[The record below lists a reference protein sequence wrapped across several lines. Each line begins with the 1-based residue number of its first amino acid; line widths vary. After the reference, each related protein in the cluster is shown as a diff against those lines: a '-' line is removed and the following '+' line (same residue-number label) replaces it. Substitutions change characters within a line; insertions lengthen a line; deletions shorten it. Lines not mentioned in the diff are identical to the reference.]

1 MRDRGGLDEGARG
14 ALPAHIPPL
23 LGVLLLGALS
33 SALAAGP
40 GGAVAQAGTSAA
52 AQGGVAAQPG
62 ASPPAAAA
70 TEVFPVNE
78 YLVLHNTV
86 LDVRTVEKAVYPYLG
101 PGKTLQDVQGAR
113 AALEAAYHAAGYNS
127 VFVDIPEQSI
137 ANNVVRLA
145 VTEGRIEKLR
155 VSGERYVSGRS
166 IKAAVPSLA
175 PGTVPHFPDVQR
187 QLNDVNRQSADLTV
201 VPVLRA
207 GQAPG
212 TIDADLKV
220 KDQLPLHG
228 SAEVNNRNTP
238 ETTPT
243 RVTVTASYA
252 NLFQSYQSLSL
263 LYQVAPERSS
273 DGKVFA
279 ATYVAPLGPG
289 GPTLAFFALD
299 TNSDVAA
306 IGTLSVIGKGQIYG
320 SRYIWPLTIG
330 GNTSQSLTFGV
341 DYKDFGQNVLL
352 LSGTGLQT
360 PIKYMNWLV
369 GYAAT
374 LPTPHTHTTLDLEY
388 DFGIRGVVNQPQE
401 FENNRYLAPPNYFY
415 LKVGATHE
423 RDITHDWRLAVRM
436 NSQYTTQPLI
446 PNEQFAIGGLE
457 SVRGYLESEALG
469 DYGIS
474 GSLELR
480 TPSAPWLRRAGANE
494 AYAYLFTDAGV
505 AALIDPLPTQ
515 IAKTNMWSWGGGLR
529 INALWGLRAGLNV
542 ARAEEATLYTR
553 AGEVR
558 FLFDFLYGF

>member
-1 MRDRGGLDEGARG
+1 MSGRGPQQVRQLT
-14 ALPAHIPPL
+14 
-23 LGVLLLGALS
+23 
-33 SALAAGP
+33 
-40 GGAVAQAGTSAA
+40 QSAA
-52 AQGGVAAQPG
+52 ARLVLAVLLGGGGVNAHAD
-62 ASPPAAAA
+62 AAAA
-70 TEVFPVNE
+70 GTEAAAQQVFPVYE
-78 YLVLHNTV
+78 YRVLHNTV
-86 LDVRTVEKAVYPYLG
+86 LDVRTIEKAVYPYLG

-113 AALEAAYHAAGYNS
+113 AALESAYRAAGYSS

-137 ANNVVRLA
+137 ADNVVRLA
-145 VTEGRIEKLR
+145 VTEGRIAKLR
-155 VSGERYVSGRS
+155 VSGERYVSGRQ
-166 IKAAVPSLA
+166 IKAAVPALA
-175 PGTVPHFPDVQR
+175 AGTVPHFPDVQS
-187 QLNDVNRQSADLTV
+187 QLNDLNRQSADLTV
-201 VPVLRA
+201 VPVLKA
-207 GQAPG
+207 GQSPG

-220 KDQLPLHG
+220 KDTLPVHA

-238 ETTPT
+238 QTTPT

-279 ATYVAPLGPG
+279 ATYVAPLAPG
-289 GPTLAFFALD
+289 GPSLAFFALD

-306 IGTLSVIGKGQIYG
+306 IGTLSVVGKGQIYG
-320 SRYIWPLTIG
+320 SRYIWPLETAGSI
-330 GNTSQSLTFGV
+330 SQSLTFGT

-352 LSGTGLQT
+352 VAGGGLQT
-360 PIKYMNWLV
+360 PIHYMNWLV

-374 LPTPHTHTTLDLEY
+374 AATPHTRTTLDLES

-415 LKVGATHE
+415 LKFGATHE
-423 RDITHDWRLAVRM
+423 RDITHDFRFAVRV

-446 PNEQFAIGGLE
+446 PNEQFSIGGLE

-469 DYGIS
+469 DYGVS

-480 TPSAPWLRRAGANE
+480 TPSLPWLRRAGANE

-505 AALIDPLPTQ
+505 VALIEPLPTQ
-515 IAKTNMWSWGGGLR
+515 IAKTNMWSWGGGVR
-529 INALWGLRAGLNV
+529 INSLWGLRAGLNV
-542 ARAEEATLYTR
+542 ARTEEATLYTR